1 MVFFWRDQV
10 RDPDGNN
17 PAWLL
22 TTLCL
27 VPFSENDFKPE
38 YGRTSLLFYSL
49 PQADQKNL
57 DGRIRQ
63 PLGVPLD
70 YGLLSVIRFY
80 WCPVPS
86 LFIMPM
92 SFHSVPQANRPRP
105 KAQARVRLE
114 RVCHRSPEEVESS
127 NAPGLSSVTAQR
139 TDEIDSVLQLVGLS
153 NIHQYCWNRLPL

>member
-1 MVFFWRDQV
+1 M
-10 RDPDGNN
+10 
-17 PAWLL
+17 L

-38 YGRTSLLFYSL
+38 YGRTSSAGTLFTSLSMTKKNEVGLLFYSL
-49 PQADQKNL
+49 PQADHKNL
-57 DGRIRQ
+57 DGRQ
-63 PLGVPLD
+63 PFPLD
-70 YGLLSVIRFY
+70 YGLLSAIRFY

-139 TDEIDSVLQLVGLS
+139 TDEMDSVLQLVGLS